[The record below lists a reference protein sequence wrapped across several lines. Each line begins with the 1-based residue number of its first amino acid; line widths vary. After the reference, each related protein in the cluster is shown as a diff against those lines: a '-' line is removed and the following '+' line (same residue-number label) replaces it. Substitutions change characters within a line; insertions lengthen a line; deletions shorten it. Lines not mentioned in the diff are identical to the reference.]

1 MKKYN
6 ILFCLVIGL
15 IFLSPSS
22 SFSQKALIRNAA
34 KTNENLEYIKTIDVL
49 QKVAEKGYKSED
61 LFKRLGDAHYYNNHM
76 QEAQKWYG
84 ELMQLN
90 ENTDPEYY
98 FRYAQS
104 LKGVENYTEA
114 AKWMQ
119 KFANAKSDDARVQ
132 NYLDNKN
139 FLSDIPDYSDRT
151 PIYNLGINTAFS
163 DFGASFN
170 EGELVYAS
178 ARGEGPRFGW
188 NNQPFLDLY
197 TGKRYEQT
205 QNNFAEALELP
216 GKVNTR
222 FHESSAA
229 FPSDGNTIYFTRNNY
244 NRGRLRK
251 DDEKFSNLKIYKA
264 IFDGTEWTDVISLP
278 INSDDF
284 NTSHPALTPDEKY
297 LIFSSDRPGSL
308 GFADIYFAAI
318 NPDGT
323 FGEPQPLGKGINT
336 EGRETFPFVDEN
348 YNLFFATDGHPG
360 LGGLDIFK
368 VENIKPLLEN
378 SQTQVRVTNI
388 GKPFNSPFDDFAYA
402 SNPVEDM
409 GYFSSDRPGGTGDDD
424 IYTFTLSCDVIV
436 NGMVVDADT
445 GLAISGASLEIFD
458 TNGKSLE
465 KKGLGRDALFELPG
479 DCEDEFVVRATHPD
493 YIGNEVRVSLSDF
506 SPENILKIPL
516 QKDKSALEEGLDL
529 AKILDLNPI
538 YFDFDKWDIR
548 PDAEIEL
555 QKIIVAM
562 EQYPQLN
569 IDVRS
574 HTDSRGND
582 AYNLKLSERR
592 NQATI
597 DYIINVG
604 GIAAS
609 RLSGKGYGET
619 QLTNACANGVACSKE
634 DHQLNRRSEFIILNK

>member
-1 MKKYN
+1 MKKNN
-6 ILFCLVIGL
+6 IRFCLL
-15 IFLSPSS
+15 ISLMFLGVTSG
-22 SFSQKALIRNAA
+22 FSQKALIRKAA
-34 KTNENLEYIKTIDVL
+34 QTNENLEYIKTIDVL
-49 QKVAEKGYKSED
+49 QKVADKGYKSED
-61 LFKRLGDAHYYNNHM
+61 LFKRLGDAHYFNNQM
-76 QEAQKWYG
+76 EEAQKWYG
-84 ELMQLN
+84 ELMQIN

-119 KFANAKSDDARVQ
+119 KFANAKSEDARAQ
-132 NYLDNKN
+132 NYLDNTN
-139 FLSDIPDYSDRT
+139 FLEAIPDYSEKT
-151 PIYNLGINTAFS
+151 PIYNLGINTVFS
-163 DFGASFN
+163 DFGASFHN
-170 EGELVYAS
+170 GELVYAS

-205 QNNFAEALELP
+205 QNNFSEALELP
-216 GKVNTR
+216 GKINTR
-222 FHESSAA
+222 FHESSAV

-308 GFADIYFAAI
+308 GSADIYFAAI

-323 FGEPQPLGKGINT
+323 FGEPQPLGQGINT
-336 EGRETFPFVDEN
+336 QGRETFPFVDEN
-348 YNLFFATDGHPG
+348 YNLYFATDGHPG

-368 VENIKPLLEN
+368 VENIKPLIEN
-378 SQTQVRVTNI
+378 SNAQVSITNI
-388 GKPFNSPFDDFAYA
+388 GKPFNSPFDDFAYV
-402 SNPVEDM
+402 SNPAEGM

-424 IYTFTLSCDVIV
+424 IYTFALLCDVVV
-436 NGMVVDADT
+436 NGMVVDADS
-445 GLAISGASLEIFD
+445 GLAISGASLEVFD
-458 TNGKSLE
+458 ANGKSLE
-465 KKGLGRDALFELPG
+465 KKGLGRDGLFELPG
-479 DCEDEFVVRATHPD
+479 DCEDLFVVRATHPD
-493 YIGNEVRVSLSDF
+493 YVGNEVRVSLADF
-506 SPENILKIPL
+506 SSENILKIPL
-516 QKDKSALEEGLDL
+516 QKDKSALEPGLDL

-538 YFDFDKWDIR
+538 YFDFDKSKIR

-555 QKIIVAM
+555 QKIIAAM

-604 GIAAS
+604 GIEAN

-634 DHQLNRRSEFIILNK
+634 DHQLNRRSEFIILDK